1 MPTFAAP
8 DGTTLAYR
16 VFGSGTPVV
25 CLPGGPMRAAAY
37 LGDLG
42 GLAAYRSLLVLDLR
56 GTGASAEPEDPDTYR
71 CDRQVGDVE
80 ALREHLGLET
90 LDLLSHSAGASL
102 AMRYAAARPE
112 RIGRL
117 TLITPSARSV
127 AFEQTPDQRRGSIA
141 RRAAEPWHAA
151 VAAAY
156 EEIAAGRATSAAWAA
171 LAPLYYGRW
180 DDTAKVH
187 HATESAQR
195 NARAARGYSAE
206 GAFDPPRTRAE
217 LAAVTAP
224 VLVLAGELDWITP
237 PGVAAAIAGLFPD
250 AHTVTQHGTSHYP
263 WIDDAAAFT
272 ETVAKFLC

>member
-16 VFGSGTPVV
+16 VLGSGTPVV
-25 CLPGGPMRAAAY
+25 CLPGGPMRDAAY

-42 GLAAYRSLLVLDLR
+42 GLATHRSLLVLDLR

-80 ALREHLGLET
+80 ALREHLGLES
-90 LDLLSHSAGASL
+90 LDLLGHSAGASL
-102 AMRYAAARPE
+102 AMRYAATRPQSV
-112 RIGRL
+112 GRL
-117 TLITPSARSV
+117 ALITPSARSV
-127 AFEQTPDQRRGSIA
+127 AFEQTPDQRRHSIG
-141 RRAAEPWHAA
+141 RRAAEPWQAA

-156 EEIAAGRATSAAWAA
+156 EEIAAGRAPSAAWAA
-171 LAPLYYGRW
+171 LAPMYYGRW
-180 DDTAKVH
+180 DDTAKAH

-195 NARAARGYSAE
+195 NARAARGYNSE

-237 PGVAAAIAGLFPD
+237 PDVAAAIAALFPD
-250 AHTVTQHGTSHYP
+250 AHTVTQHGAGHYP
-263 WIDDAAAFT
+263 WIDDPAVFT
-272 ETVAKFLC
+272 EAVAKFLS